1 MKNVGQLVREE
12 ISMQNVGQL
21 VRDEISMENVGQLE
35 DKMPL
40 FKT

>member
-1 MKNVGQLVREE
+1 MRDEK
-12 ISMQNVGQL
+12 SMENVGQL
-21 VRDEISMENVGQLE
+21 VRDEKFVENVGQLE

>member
-1 MKNVGQLVREE
+1 MRVEK
-12 ISMQNVGQL
+12 SMENVGQL
-21 VRDEISMENVGQLE
+21 VRDEKFVENVGQLE